1 MNEGMNTLIE
11 AAVINNKGLVRTNN
25 EDSFY
30 LNGTFMPRN
39 RMDEGAFFTGSS
51 SSFNQLYAVCDGMGG
66 ADNGE
71 DASFSAVHMLE
82 SLKPNLQA
90 LLDENVLTDTLRQMS
105 DTISDSAAEK
115 GLKSGTTL
123 AMVLVD
129 GDTAQV
135 SNVGD
140 SRVYRFH
147 QGQLEQISRDHSK
160 VQRMIDMGLITPEQA
175 RTDPERHKISQYLGM
190 PKEIRCSP
198 YIVSNIP
205 LEVDDVYLIC
215 SDGLCDMVEDREI
228 EYILRQSADP
238 AIATRDLYDAAI
250 RHGGRDNVTIIVL
263 KVRSKLPQS
272 EEIPPMGEAQEP
284 TVRTEKVRKNPLMAV
299 MTAAQII
306 SAGAA
311 FVTVMDLMYYLMRK

>member
-11 AAVINNKGLVRTNN
+11 AAVINNKGLVRRNN

-30 LNGTFMPRN
+30 LNGTFMPRE

-51 SSFNQLYAVCDGMGG
+51 SSYNQLYAVCDGMGG

-82 SLKPNLQA
+82 GLKPNLKA
-90 LLDENVLTDTLRQMS
+90 LLDENVLTDTLRRMS
-105 DTISDSAAEK
+105 DTVNDAATEK
-115 GLKSGTTL
+115 GLRSGTTL
-123 AMVLVD
+123 AMLLVD
-129 GDTAQV
+129 GNTAQV

-140 SRVYRFH
+140 SRVYRFR
-147 QGQLEQISRDHSK
+147 QGHLEQISKDHSK

-205 LEVDDVYLIC
+205 LAPGDVYVIC

-228 EYILRQSADP
+228 EYILQQNQNPPEA
-238 AIATRDLYDAAI
+238 ARDLYDAAI

-263 KVRSKLPQS
+263 RVRG
-272 EEIPPMGEAQEP
+272 EIPQTETELEP
-284 TVRTEKVRKNPLMAV
+284 TSEPVKITKNPMVPVL
-299 MTAAQII
+299 TAAQIL
-306 SAGAA
+306 SAACAILTAA
-311 FVTVMDLMYYLMRK
+311 DLVCTLLRK